1 MNTQELFGGAISTI
15 VKNSFVDASQFRQIP
30 DNQEVFVDMSTQ
42 QSLIFELLEQV
53 EASNQEIA
61 KYHFQQL
68 ADDNEAA
75 ETSIT
80 HIDNV
85 NVKDIAPH
93 LPQDTTEIL
102 VLQGTQKIS
111 KFNEKD
117 AYNTVEIILA
127 VVRLTNVSTDFVISV
142 NAPVKLAAVS
152 SEQESIQEVSA
163 IDIETVKQE
172 VLDILNNLAVKN
184 WELFG

>member
-15 VKNSFVDASQFRQIP
+15 VKNSFVVAR
-30 DNQEVFVDMSTQ
+30 
-42 QSLIFELLEQV
+42 
-53 EASNQEIA
+53 
-61 KYHFQQL
+61 YHFQQL

-75 ETSIT
+75 ETSLT

-93 LPQDTTEIL
+93 LPQDITEIL

-152 SEQESIQEVSA
+152 SEQESIQKVSA

-172 VLDILNNLAVKN
+172 N